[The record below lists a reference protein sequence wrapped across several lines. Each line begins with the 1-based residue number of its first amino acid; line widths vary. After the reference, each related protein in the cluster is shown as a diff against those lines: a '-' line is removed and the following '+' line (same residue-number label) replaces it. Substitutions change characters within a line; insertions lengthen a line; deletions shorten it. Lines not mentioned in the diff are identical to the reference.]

1 MMTGELGQRSG
12 SAGQSLATGPR
23 PGESPP
29 PAAPSP
35 DRDDLGST
43 ALAETALST
52 LDHYQRARK
61 PDEED
66 RHLVSNERIQRRR
79 DPARR
84 TRILD
89 AAAKLVS
96 RNGYHAVGM
105 TEIGAE
111 AGIVGS
117 GIYRHFDSKAA
128 ILVSLLSQVMDDLQH
143 TAAHLVA
150 STNDDRRALS
160 ELVDNH
166 VRIAIEDRRLLAV
179 YHREAH
185 NLPEEDFRRLRRAQ
199 RHYLEEWVSVVAPL
213 RPDLSDG
220 EARLVVH
227 AAIGAVQSIL
237 FYNSGLPQER
247 LADLLGEMAY
257 GCLGV
262 ERAPRPTAES
272 LPLATS

>member
-1 MMTGELGQRSG
+1 
-12 SAGQSLATGPR
+12 
-23 PGESPP
+23 
-29 PAAPSP
+29 
-35 DRDDLGST
+35 
-43 ALAETALST
+43 
-52 LDHYQRARK
+52 
-61 PDEED
+61 
-66 RHLVSNERIQRRR
+66 VSNEQIQRRR

-128 ILVSLLSQVMDDLQH
+128 ILVSLLSQVMDDLQR
-143 TAAHLVA
+143 TAAHIVA
-150 STNDDRRALS
+150 STDDDRRALS

-227 AAIGAVQSIL
+227 AVIGAVQSIL

-247 LADLLGEMAY
+247 MADLLGEMAY

-262 ERAPRPTAES
+262 ERAPRPTTES

>member
-1 MMTGELGQRSG
+1 VTGGRGPDRPAEARRQGRDQVRRLTTAHRRRTRGDNG
-12 SAGQSLATGPR
+12 SATV
-23 PGESPP
+23 
-29 PAAPSP
+29 
-35 DRDDLGST
+35 
-43 ALAETALST
+43 AEAALST
-52 LDHYQRARK
+52 LDHHQRARE
-61 PDEED
+61 PDKED
-66 RHLVSNERIQRRR
+66 HHLVSNEQIQRRR

-128 ILVSLLSQVMDDLQH
+128 ILVSLLSQVMDALQH
-143 TAAHLVA
+143 TAAHIV
-150 STNDDRRALS
+150 SNTDDDRLALS

-166 VRIAIEDRRLLAV
+166 VQVAIEDRRLLAV

-237 FYNSGLPQER
+237 FYNSGLPQDR
-247 LADLLGEMAY
+247 MADLLGEMAY
-257 GCLGV
+257 RCLGV
-262 ERAPRPTAES
+262 ERAPRPTADES

>member
-1 MMTGELGQRSG
+1 
-12 SAGQSLATGPR
+12 
-23 PGESPP
+23 
-29 PAAPSP
+29 
-35 DRDDLGST
+35 
-43 ALAETALST
+43 
-52 LDHYQRARK
+52 
-61 PDEED
+61 
-66 RHLVSNERIQRRR
+66 VSNEQVQRRK
-79 DPARR
+79 DPARK

-105 TEIGAE
+105 VEIGAE

-128 ILVSLLSQVMDDLQH
+128 ILVSLLSEVMDDLLR
-143 TAAHLVA
+143 TAGEIVL
-150 STNDDRRALS
+150 STDDDRHALS
-160 ELVDNH
+160 ALVGNH
-166 VRIAIEDRRLLAV
+166 VRVAIEDQRLLAV

-199 RHYLEEWVSVVAPL
+199 RHYLEEWLSVFAPL

-237 FYNSGLPQER
+237 FYNSGLPDER
-247 LADLLGEMAY
+247 LAELLGEMAY

-262 ERAPRPTAES
+262 ERVPAPRADTPVSE
-272 LPLATS
+272 

>member
-1 MMTGELGQRSG
+1 
-12 SAGQSLATGPR
+12 
-23 PGESPP
+23 
-29 PAAPSP
+29 
-35 DRDDLGST
+35 
-43 ALAETALST
+43 
-52 LDHYQRARK
+52 
-61 PDEED
+61 
-66 RHLVSNERIQRRR
+66 VSNEQIQRRR

-84 TRILD
+84 ARILD

-128 ILVSLLSQVMDDLQH
+128 ILVSLLSQVMDDLQR
-143 TAAHLVA
+143 TAAHIVS
-150 STNDDRRALS
+150 STDDDRSALS
-160 ELVDNH
+160 ELVDHH
-166 VRIAIEDRRLLAV
+166 VRVAIEDRRLLAV

-213 RPDLSDG
+213 RPDLPDG
-220 EARLVVH
+220 EARLVVR

-237 FYNSGLPQER
+237 FYDSGLPQER
-247 LADLLGEMAY
+247 MADLLGEMAY
-257 GCLGV
+257 SCLGV
-262 ERAPRPTAES
+262 ERAPRSTADS
-272 LPLATS
+272 LPQTGS